1 MTVIGPASGEESR
14 AQQARRSSCSES
26 IELVARA
33 RSHAIWAR
41 RHLLGCD
48 GSHDRGGDLV
58 TARRLLMAASQALGT
73 AAMDS
78 ALPTNVTKA
87 LVDSWTCLDAFLLAA
102 GELDEEPT
110 GADAQRFLTRGA
122 TYLIEAL
129 PSRDVRT
136 RVGMVE
142 AAGHR

>member
-1 MTVIGPASGEESR
+1 MTRP
-14 AQQARRSSCSES
+14 SSCSET

-41 RHLLGCD
+41 RHLLACD
-48 GSHDRGGDLV
+48 GSDDHGGDLV
-58 TARRLLMAASQALGT
+58 TAKRLLVAASQALGT

-87 LVDSWTCLDAFLLAA
+87 LVDSWAGLDAFLLAA
-102 GELDEEPT
+102 GELDEEPS
-110 GADAQRFLTRGA
+110 GADAQRFLTRAA

-129 PSRDVRT
+129 PSRDVRMP
-136 RVGMVE
+136 VGMVE
-142 AAGHR
+142 GAGHR